1 MAMKFFLIL
10 LISFSS
16 VYLVSNESNIASKIN
31 QVLPEGMSVQSVRRS
46 QIDNLYIVDIG
57 DLQPI
62 YASENGDF
70 FLYGELF
77 GIKNKLK
84 KGFSNNKLGYLI
96 TACLITILSF
106 FKSNAT
112 QSFNNHKFIFRTNN
126 LIF

>member
-1 MAMKFFLIL
+1 MTMKFFLIL

-16 VYLVSNESNIASKIN
+16 VYLDSNESNIASKIN

-77 GIKNKLK
+77 GIKNGNLK
-84 KGFSNNKLGYLI
+84 NMTNIEVNLKRKKILNENLI
-96 TACLITILSF
+96 QDDFI
-106 FKSNAT
+106 
-112 QSFNNHKFIFRTNN
+112 SFNEFYR
-126 LIF
+126 